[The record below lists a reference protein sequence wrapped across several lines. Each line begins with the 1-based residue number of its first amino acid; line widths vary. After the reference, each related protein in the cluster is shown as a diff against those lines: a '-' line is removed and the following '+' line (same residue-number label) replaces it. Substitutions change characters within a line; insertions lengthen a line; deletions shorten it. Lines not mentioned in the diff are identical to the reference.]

1 MYGSINQAL
10 ETFFRKPRLE
20 CDFHITTIF
29 EQTMKKVIFALAAFF
44 LITFAAQAQEDG
56 LKLAKQ
62 AGKALASYNLDPNSN
77 KAKLAEAI
85 QKIDQAMQS
94 PEAKASASAWLTRGD
109 IYNRRLDSDLGS
121 RVLNPQAPF
130 TGDNDALEAFEA
142 YKNAYENPEVK
153 KYEKTDALKGIQAVQ
168 GSLINIGG
176 AKYEQKEYEKAY
188 LSYEASLQAHNIITA
203 GKGQS
208 VLEDVSILNDQK
220 YFTAVIAAMAKRC
233 KDAVPYLEE
242 LIKLDSSKAYEPLY
256 NCKIE
261 LGDEAGADK
270 ILAEGRKKFPEDSG
284 LLFAE
289 INSYLKKGKLDELT
303 DRLKQAIKQEPNN
316 IGLYVTL
323 GNVYDNLYQ
332 AMSKE
337 KNTEKANLYFGEAK
351 KYYEQA
357 TAKDPKN
364 VDAVYSLGALYYNQ
378 AAVRTQELNALP
390 EDYSSAGLKKLKTL
404 RDEILA
410 LFDQSL
416 PYFQKAENLNPND
429 VNTLIALNEIYARKE
444 DELSLEFKKR
454 LEVVKGGGKNSAP
467 YFKN

>member
-1 MYGSINQAL
+1 
-10 ETFFRKPRLE
+10 
-20 CDFHITTIF
+20 
-29 EQTMKKVIFALAAFF
+29 MKKVLFALTGFF
-44 LITFAAQAQEDG
+44 LITFAAQAQDDG
-56 LKLAKQ
+56 PKLAKQ
-62 AGKALASYNLDPNSN
+62 ASKALVTYNQDPTGN

-94 PEAKASASAWLTRGD
+94 PEVKADAAAWLTRGD
-109 IYNRRLDSDLGS
+109 IYNRRLDSDLAA

-130 TGDNDALEAFEA
+130 TGDNDALVAFEA
-142 YKNAYENPEVK
+142 YKMAYESPTAK
-153 KYEKTDALKGIQAVQ
+153 KYEKADALKGIQTVQ

-176 AKYEQKEYEKAY
+176 AKYENNEYEKAY
-188 LSYEASLQAHNIITA
+188 FSYDASMAAHRIIA
-203 GKGQS
+203 AAKGQS
-208 VLEDVSILNDQK
+208 ILEDPAIYNDQM
-220 YFTAVIAAMAKRC
+220 YFTAVIASMAKRC
-233 KDAVPYLEE
+233 KDAVPYLET
-242 LIKLDSSKAYEPLY
+242 LAKLDSVKAFEPLY

-261 LGDEAGADK
+261 MGDEAGAEK
-270 ILAEGRKKFPEDSG
+270 VLAEGRQKFPDDSG

-332 AMSKE
+332 TMSKE
-337 KNTEKANLYFGEAK
+337 NNTAKATEYFEAAK
-351 KYYEQA
+351 KYYEDA

-364 VDAVYSLGALYYNQ
+364 VDAIYSIGALYYNK
-378 AAVRTQELNALP
+378 AAVRTQEMNALP
-390 EDYSSAGLKKLKTL
+390 EDFSSAGLKKLKAM
-404 RDEILA
+404 RDEVMG

-416 PYFQKAENLNPND
+416 PYFQRAEGINPND

-444 DELSLEFKKR
+444 EEQLSVEFKKR
-454 LEVVKGGGKNSAP
+454 LEAVKGGGKNAEP